1 MQEDVLLVQQALS
14 GDKLA
19 FCRLIQ
25 KYYKSIYAQIL
36 SLVHNHEDTEELT
49 DDVFIK
55 AYVSLSALKQPA
67 NFFMWLRQ
75 IAWNHSR
82 NWLRQRENNCLPLD
96 DVYDETEANLICD
109 SAEDRLIHQEK
120 LDKILEAIKALP
132 EMDKS
137 LMQDFYL
144 EETPY
149 ETLQERYK
157 ITKPAINAR
166 LIRARKRIREQLR
179 DLFSGIVIF
188 SWHDTLRKMLSG
200 GVEAVKI
207 SVKTKLII
215 TGIAIIVVSGGTA
228 MFIWHSHQST
238 MESPKVSVS
247 QSAQNMLQQSSAKPI
262 VAKNTKVI
270 VADKPTNQEMEKA
283 KEDETSKPIIDEHTD
298 QAVKASVTSS
308 DNLVE
313 KAEQTVKDFLS
324 ACTAGDLQLY
334 TSYFRGKAKAL
345 NAKLLEDWLAS
356 GNSLEGWRNTLTNDM
371 SKLKIVNTKCIT
383 PDRAIVELIIGA
395 RYNENPRTGGTLYEY
410 KTGDNYD
417 IVIHYF
423 YYVDR
428 YNDGWYISDISAKAD
443 ETEKEK

>member
-14 GDKLA
+14 GDKPA

-25 KYYKSIYAQIL
+25 KYYKSVYAQIL
-36 SLVHNHEDTEELT
+36 SLVRNPDDTEELA

-55 AYVSLSALKQPA
+55 AYFNLSDLRQPA
-67 NFFMWLRQ
+67 KFHTWLHH

-82 NWLRQRENNCLPLD
+82 NWLRQRDNNCLPLD
-96 DVYDETEANLICD
+96 DVYDETEANFVCD
-109 SAEDRLIHQEK
+109 SAEDVLIHQEK
-120 LDKILEAIKALP
+120 LDKIFDAIDTLS

-144 EETPY
+144 EEMPY

-157 ITKPAINAR
+157 ISKPAINAR
-166 LIRARKRIREQLR
+166 LIRARKRIREQLK
-179 DLFSGIVIF
+179 DLFSGIMIF
-188 SWHDTLRKMLSG
+188 SWQDALKKMLLG

-207 SVKTKLII
+207 GVKTKLII
-215 TGIAIIVVSGGTA
+215 TGIAIIIVSGGTGIY
-228 MFIWHSHQST
+228 IWYSHQST
-238 MESPKVSVS
+238 MESSEVSVS
-247 QSAQNMLQQSSAKPI
+247 QSAQNVLQQSSAKPI
-262 VAKNTKVI
+262 VAINTKGI
-270 VADKPTNQEMEKA
+270 ATSKPTNQEMEKS
-283 KEDETSKPIIDEHTD
+283 KEDETNKPKTDEYPD
-298 QAVKASVTSS
+298 QTVKAP
-308 DNLVE
+308 VE
-313 KAEQTVKDFLS
+313 KAEQTVKDFLN

-334 TSYFRGKAKAL
+334 TSYFRGKAKDL
-345 NAKLLEDWLAS
+345 NTKMIEDWLSA

-371 SKLKIVNTKCIT
+371 SKLKIVNTKCVT

-423 YYVDR
+423 YYVDK
-428 YNDGWYISDISAKAD
+428 YNDGWYISDISA